1 MALSSIAPERPVPSS
16 NRWLQIIFGVICM
29 VAAANIQY
37 AWTLFVPEI
46 QKTFG
51 WDRAAIQVA
60 FTIFVVV
67 QTWLT
72 PIEGY
77 FIDKYGPS
85 RVVMFGGLMTGA
97 AWVMNSYA
105 TSLTGFY
112 IGSVLGGIG
121 VGCVYATC
129 INNALK
135 WFPDKRGLAVGL
147 TAGGYGAGSA
157 LTIIP
162 IAKMIDAGSYAQA
175 FFTFGL
181 IQGTV
186 IILASIFMRSPAK
199 DEVKFSTKVLQ
210 SRRDYTL
217 GEALRTPVFYVMLLM
232 FTCTVTGG
240 LMAVAQL
247 GVIATDLGVKNFQ
260 VNLYFFAMAALPFA
274 LMLDRVMNGISRPL
288 FGFISDRIGREK
300 TMFIAFAMEG
310 IGIVALGYFGSN
322 PLGVRDPVGHR
333 VPGLGRSVL
342 AVQRHGRRHLRF
354 EAYRQDLRRPL
365 LRQGLCRA
373 VRAGREPDHAGDG
386 HVVDGALHGGDD
398 GPDRSRTRHRR
409 AAADAEAAP
418 RRQQRGGAERSTRP
432 RLIGPLRSRRIGSR
446 TRKPRRKRRGFSFET
461 GFLSAPARDLGDVD
475 RPKKKA
481 PSPEPWS
488 TRSSHRGGMVGATG
502 IEPVT
507 PTMSTYSGRTALP
520 HQNQPFPEAG
530 QCVAIHSRA
539 APCSPI

>member
-1 MALSSIAPERPVPSS
+1 MAMPDAVPGTATPNT
-16 NRWLQIIFGVICM
+16 NRWLQIVLGVICM

-46 QKTFG
+46 QKTFN

-85 RVVMFGGLMTGA
+85 RVVMFGGLMTGL
-97 AWVMNSYA
+97 AWVINSYA
-105 TSLTGFY
+105 TSLSGFY
-112 IGSVLGGIG
+112 LGSVAGGIG

-129 INNALK
+129 VNNALK

-157 LTIIP
+157 LTILP
-162 IAKMIDAGSYAQA
+162 IAKMIDGGNYAQA
-175 FFTFGL
+175 FFIFGL
-181 IQGTV
+181 IQGA
-186 IILASIFMRSPAK
+186 IIMAAAIAMRAPLK
-199 DEVKFSTKVLQ
+199 NQVPFSTKVLQ

-217 GEALRTPVFYVMLLM
+217 AEALRTPVFYVMLLM

-247 GVIATDLGVKNFQ
+247 GVIAQDLGVKNFQ

-274 LMLDRVMNGISRPL
+274 LMLDRIMNGISRPL

-322 PLGVRDPVGHR
+322 PWAFVFLSGVVFLAWGEVYSLFSATAADTFGSKHIGKIYGVLYCAKGFAALFVPVGNLIMQAT
-333 VPGLGRSVL
+333 GTWATVL
-342 AVQRHGRRHLRF
+342 YTVASMDLIAALLAIAVLRPMLKQHHK
-354 EAYRQDLRRPL
+354 ANND
-365 LRQGLCRA
+365 
-373 VRAGREPDHAGDG
+373 
-386 HVVDGALHGGDD
+386 
-398 GPDRSRTRHRR
+398 
-409 AAADAEAAP
+409 AAA
-418 RRQQRGGAERSTRP
+418 
-432 RLIGPLRSRRIGSR
+432 
-446 TRKPRRKRRGFSFET
+446 
-461 GFLSAPARDLGDVD
+461 
-475 RPKKKA
+475 PKL
-481 PSPEPWS
+481 
-488 TRSSHRGGMVGATG
+488 
-502 IEPVT
+502 
-507 PTMSTYSGRTALP
+507 ALA
-520 HQNQPFPEAG
+520 HA
-530 QCVAIHSRA
+530 
-539 APCSPI
+539 